1 MRPFPASPAAAS
13 RTAAAASRRR
23 LPPCA
28 GGAGRGSLR
37 PVRLAPPPCS
47 GTWGSC
53 AVLTPRTRHRHTQ
66 RGGAGREAVLA
77 AADPRTKGPP
87 PAARRL
93 PSRTVV
99 SERSAGFHPHTVGL
113 HSRCHGRVEELTE
126 DVRPTKPKPGAR
138 REECADLLSPQ
149 LRLPHFQP
157 GKGTHLCP
165 REIRRPVI
173 RQ

>member
-23 LPPCA
+23 LPPCT

-47 GTWGSC
+47 GTWGQLC
-53 AVLTPRTRHRHTQ
+53 RADPQDTAPAHTTRW
-66 RGGAGREAVLA
+66 AGREAVLA
-77 AADPRTKGPP
+77 AADPPTKGPP

-113 HSRCHGRVEELTE
+113 RSRCHGRVEELTE